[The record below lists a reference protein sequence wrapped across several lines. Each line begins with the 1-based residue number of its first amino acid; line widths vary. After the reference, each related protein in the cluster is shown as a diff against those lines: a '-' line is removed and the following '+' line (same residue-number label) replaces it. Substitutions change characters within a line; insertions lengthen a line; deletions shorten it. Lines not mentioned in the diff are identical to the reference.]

1 VPPVN
6 RKEEK
11 VTPLEDIPKE
21 LGVILGRDMELI
33 VSVADVV
40 TSHPTIQMGND
51 CSKSF
56 INNE

>member
-6 RKEEK
+6 RKEERG
-11 VTPLEDIPKE
+11 TPLEDIPKE
-21 LGVILGRDMELI
+21 LGVILGRDMVKT

-51 CSKSF
+51 RSKSL

>member
-1 VPPVN
+1 VPQVN
-6 RKEEK
+6 IKEERD
-11 VTPLEDIPKE
+11 TLLEDIPKE

-40 TSHPTIQMGND
+40 TSHLTIQMGND
-51 CSKSF
+51 CSKSL